1 MNNVQQA
8 FDKDGNNSTSFAT
21 IIANKQFRL
30 LWLIGGFASC
40 MRWLDMLILGVYTYE
55 ITNSAFLV
63 GLIFF
68 YRQIPRLIFGTFIG
82 IISDRFNRKY
92 ILFLTF
98 AILWIIYAV
107 ITYLIH
113 IEKIN
118 YTILAIT
125 MFMAGICWAHEFP
138 VRRAMIGDVIPNNI
152 AGKAFGID
160 IGTSAFTR
168 IIGPALGGAILSFLG
183 PVSGYLTVAIS
194 FLIVSIL
201 CLGVKVTNQSIYKAK
216 NSKKITG
223 FIYDTKEAIKYIK
236 NNNLL
241 QGTIMVTFVMN
252 LFAFPYFNM
261 VPVVGKE
268 ILQANPFQVGLM
280 GAIEGTGALIGA
292 SVIATRINYINY
304 ARVYFFGSLFLTLCI
319 FLFANSSIYFFS
331 MAILFTAGFGMV
343 SFATMQTT
351 LTIVSSDP
359 AIRGRTMG
367 ALSIAIGA
375 GPLGSLLIGILAS
388 QFGTQNGIM
397 IIAALSFISMLII
410 GYFWPVIRKKLE

>member
-1 MNNVQQA
+1 MNETQHTLNT
-8 FDKDGNNSTSFAT
+8 DSSEPTSFLK
-21 IIANKQFRL
+21 IISNKQFRL

-40 MRWLDMLILGVYTYE
+40 MRWLDMLILGVYTFE

-107 ITYLIH
+107 IAYLIH
-113 IEKIN
+113 VDKIN
-118 YTILAIT
+118 YTMLAIT
-125 MFMAGICWAHEFP
+125 MFLAGICWAHEFP

-201 CLGVKVTNQSIYKAK
+201 CLGVKGSNQNIYKTEH
-216 NSKKITG
+216 SKKILG
-223 FIYDTKEAIKYIK
+223 FINDTKEAISYIK

-241 QGTIMVTFVMN
+241 QATIMVTFAMN

-292 SVIATRINYINY
+292 SVIATKVNYNNY

-319 FLFANSSIYFFS
+319 FLFANSSIYLLS

-359 AIRGRTMG
+359 EIRGRTMG

-397 IIAALSFISMLII
+397 IIAALCFTSMLII
-410 GYFWPVIRKKLE
+410 GYYWPVIRKSTE

>member
-1 MNNVQQA
+1 MNDVQETY
-8 FDKDGNNSTSFAT
+8 NNSDDSPTSFT
-21 IIANKQFRL
+21 KIIANKQFRL

-40 MRWLDMLILGVYTYE
+40 MRWLDMLILGVYTFE

-92 ILFLTF
+92 ILFMTF
-98 AILWIIYAV
+98 AILWIIYATV
-107 ITYLIH
+107 AYLIH

-118 YTILAIT
+118 YTLLAIT
-125 MFMAGICWAHEFP
+125 MFFAGICWAHEFP

-168 IIGPALGGAILSFLG
+168 IIGPALGGAILSLLG
-183 PVSGYLTVAIS
+183 PVSGYMTVSIS

-201 CLGVKVTNQSIYKAK
+201 CLGVKVTNQNFYKK
-216 NSKKITG
+216 EQGKTIIG
-223 FIYDTKEAIKYIK
+223 FVNDTKEAIRYIK

-241 QGTIMVTFVMN
+241 QGTIMVTLVMN

-268 ILQANPFQVGLM
+268 ILEANPFQVGLM
-280 GAIEGTGALIGA
+280 GAVEGTGALIGA
-292 SVIATRINYINY
+292 SIIATKVNYKNY
-304 ARVYFFGSLFLTLCI
+304 ARVYFFGSVFLTFCI
-319 FLFANSSIYFFS
+319 FLFANSSIYFLS
-331 MAILFTAGFGMV
+331 MAILFIAGFGMV

-359 AIRGRTMG
+359 EIRGRTMG

-388 QFGTQNGIM
+388 QFGTINGLMM
-397 IIAALSFISMLII
+397 IASLCFISMIII
-410 GYFWPVIRKKLE
+410 GYFWPVIRKKVD